1 MTTANRCSP
10 KPVYGE
16 GDVASK
22 ISGKIPAQALI
33 ITDIEFIAE
42 RDMGLTNHE

>member
-10 KPVYGE
+10 KPVYGA

-22 ISGKIPAQALI
+22 IPGRIPAQALI
-33 ITDIEFIAE
+33 IADIEFIAE
-42 RDMGLTNHE
+42 QDMG